1 MSLQCF
7 RLCLASYKQKQN
19 NERKE
24 YQQAPAQ
31 AVRKGSLRRALA
43 GRILAPVSYS
53 PAGGHTAPTL
63 KALQGENK
71 LVGLGLL
78 FFLYFFFFLIA
89 KREGWFQNQ
98 SVKADSWGGTFQ
110 IPSPPSMLD
119 GIIIKP
125 GLKGGKGAKE
135 PQMTPSE

>member
-1 MSLQCF
+1 MRWQG
-7 RLCLASYKQKQN
+7 
-19 NERKE
+19 
-24 YQQAPAQ
+24 
-31 AVRKGSLRRALA
+31 GSRP
-43 GRILAPVSYS
+43 PVSYS

-71 LVGLGLL
+71 LVGFGSS
-78 FFLYFFFFLIA
+78 FLSLIFFFFFLIA

-98 SVKADSWGGTFQ
+98 SVKADSWGSTFQ
-110 IPSPPSMLD
+110 IPSPPSRLD

>member
-1 MSLQCF
+1 MRWQG
-7 RLCLASYKQKQN
+7 
-19 NERKE
+19 
-24 YQQAPAQ
+24 
-31 AVRKGSLRRALA
+31 GSW
-43 GRILAPVSYS
+43 PPS
-53 PAGGHTAPTL
+53 PTAPRAGTL
-63 KALQGENK
+63 LPHSK
-71 LVGLGLL
+71 LSKEKTSWWGWVFFSL
-78 FFLYFFFFLIA
+78 FIFFFFLIA